1 MKCVL
6 LCNGEIPDNEKFW
19 KQVKEADLFICAD
32 GGANSAK
39 KLGIEPDVIIGDYD
53 SVLQTTL
60 DAFSNS
66 KLIKIEEQNSTDFEK
81 ALDYL
86 LKQNATHVDIW
97 GASGHRIDHTFGNL
111 SSLVRYSR
119 QMKAF
124 FHSNN
129 STAFL
134 LPYDFEK
141 KYKLGQTISL
151 LPVPKADFIVTK
163 GLKWEL
169 NSESL
174 ELGKRVGT
182 LNQVSE
188 ELVKIYY
195 QSGNLFLME
204 VWE

>member
-6 LCNGEIPDNEKFW
+6 LCNGELPDNEKFW

-53 SVLQTTL
+53 SVLQSTL

-66 KLIKIEEQNSTDFEK
+66 KLVKIEEQNSTDFEK

-97 GASGHRIDHTFGNL
+97 GASGHRIDHTMGNL

-119 QMKAF
+119 QFKAY

-129 STAFL
+129 STTFL

-141 KYKLGQTISL
+141 KFKLGQTISL

-169 NSESL
+169 NSETL

-182 LNQVSE
+182 LNKVSE

-195 QSGNLFLME
+195 QSGNLFLMK

>member
-19 KQVKEADLFICAD
+19 RQVKDSDLFICAD

-53 SVLQTTL
+53 SVLQATL

-66 KLIKIEEQNSTDFEK
+66 KLIKIEEQDSTDFEK
-81 ALDYL
+81 ALEYL

-97 GASGHRIDHTFGNL
+97 GASGHRIDHTMGNL
-111 SSLVRYSR
+111 SSLVKYSR
-119 QMKAF
+119 QFKAI

-129 STAFL
+129 STTFL
-134 LPYDFEK
+134 LPYDFEQK
-141 KYKLGQTISL
+141 FKLGQTISL

-169 NSESL
+169 NSETL

-182 LNQVSE
+182 LNKVSE

>member
-6 LCNGEIPDNEKFW
+6 LCNGELPDNEKFW

-53 SVLQTTL
+53 SVLQSTL

-66 KLIKIEEQNSTDFEK
+66 KLVKIEEQNSTDFEK

-129 STAFL
+129 STTFL

>member
-19 KQVKEADLFICAD
+19 QQVKDADLFICAD

-66 KLIKIEEQNSTDFEK
+66 KLIKIEEQDSTDFEK
-81 ALDYL
+81 ALEYL

-97 GASGHRIDHTFGNL
+97 GASGHRIDHTMGNL

-119 QMKAF
+119 QFKAY

-129 STAFL
+129 STTFL
-134 LPYDFEK
+134 LPYDFEQK
-141 KYKLGQTISL
+141 FKLGQTISL

-169 NSESL
+169 NSETL

-182 LNQVSE
+182 LNKVSE

-195 QSGNLFLME
+195 QSGNLFLMK